1 MFRSLGLADESG
13 NIYEM
18 LEYAFFEHSDM
29 GYWEKMMQGMVNVST
44 YKNQLLYSY
53 AEHIYLHSQE

>member
-1 MFRSLGLADESG
+1 MTSHIFILFRSLGLADDSG

-18 LEYAFFEHSDM
+18 LEYTFFDHSDL

-44 YKNQLLYSY
+44 FQKQGQKLS
-53 AEHIYLHSQE
+53 IRT